1 MFSTEGGLLAM
12 CLLAMTFSWRLVQ
25 HNSVVRRLR
34 SQHQRLAE
42 LEEMKS
48 TYLRLASHE
57 LRTPIGVALGYVDL
71 AQSGELGTLPQPA
84 REALEQVSASLR
96 DADALLTEMV
106 EIARMQEGRRLLKVD
121 KLDLRETVR
130 EAYQRV
136 APLTTSHHVLVSQP
150 ESPLWIEGDRLRLRS
165 AVRNLLENAIKYS
178 PEGGEI
184 RCSLNDAGGMAS
196 ITVSDRGLGIPSSQ
210 VEKLFQRF
218 ERASQAAP
226 GRIPGTG
233 LGLHLARE
241 IARAHG
247 GDLTVSS
254 HRDVGTTFVLSLP
267 LSGGP
272 DVRNGRL

>member
-25 HNSVVRRLR
+25 QNSVVARLR
-34 SQHQRLAE
+34 RQHQRVAE
-42 LEEMKS
+42 LEEVKS
-48 TYLRLASHE
+48 AYLRLASHE
-57 LRTPIGVALGYVDL
+57 LRTPIGVARGYVDL

-84 REALEQVSASLR
+84 REALEQVGASLR
-96 DADALLTEMV
+96 DADAILTEMV
-106 EIARMQEGRRLLKVD
+106 EIARMQEGRRLLRVD

-136 APLTTSHHVLVSQP
+136 APLTTSHHLLISQP

-184 RCSLNDAGGMAS
+184 RCTLNEVGGMAS
-196 ITVSDRGLGIPSSQ
+196 VTVSDRGLGIPPSQ

-226 GRIPGTG
+226 GGIPGTG

-241 IARAHG
+241 IARAHE

-254 HRDVGTTFVLSLP
+254 HRDLGTTFVLSLP

-272 DVRNGRL
+272 SARNGRL

>member
-25 HNSVVRRLR
+25 QNSVVRSLR
-34 SQHQRLAE
+34 RQHQRVAE

-57 LRTPIGVALGYVDL
+57 LRTPVGVARGYVDL
-71 AQSGELGTLPQPA
+71 AQSGELGILAQPA
-84 REALEQVSASLR
+84 REALKQVSESLR
-96 DADALLTEMV
+96 DADAILTEMV
-106 EIARMQEGRRLLKVD
+106 EIARMQEGRRLLRVD
-121 KLDLRETVR
+121 MLDLRETVR
-130 EAYQRV
+130 EAYQRI
-136 APLTTSHHVLVSQP
+136 APLTTRHHVLISQP

-184 RCSLNDAGGMAS
+184 RCALNETQGMAS
-196 ITVSDRGLGIPSSQ
+196 VTVSDRGLGIQPSQ
-210 VEKLFQRF
+210 VEKLFRRF

-226 GRIPGTG
+226 GGIPGTG

-241 IARAHG
+241 IARAHE
-247 GDLTVSS
+247 GDLKVSS
-254 HRDVGTTFVLSLP
+254 SPNAGTSFVLSLP
-267 LSGGP
+267 LSAGP
-272 DVRNGRL
+272 SARNGRA